1 MRKEGGF
8 KMKKERNEF
17 GLLVMEM
24 AVYVF
29 EMIFAAAAIVG
40 VLYVIGAVGD
50 LLEGFISMGTGLF
63 LIFTFIG
70 WLLYMQFRP
79 DDKAH
84 RRAQGHYVKRP
95 AINQPSC
102 ELVRVYSSK

>member
-1 MRKEGGF
+1 
-8 KMKKERNEF
+8 MKKERNEF
-17 GLLVMEM
+17 GLLVTEM
-24 AVYVF
+24 AVCVF
-29 EMIFAAAAIVG
+29 EIIFAAAAIVG

-79 DDKAH
+79 DDKEQ
-84 RRAQGHYVKRP
+84 RRAQSHYVKR
-95 AINQPSC
+95 ASINQPSC